1 MKKNIALIV
10 LMMTG
15 VGMLFSCQKKDD
27 TGGGAAG
34 PLQITSFTPTAAA
47 SDSIITI
54 MGTGFSRMVSDD
66 VVTFGDKPAVVTAAS
81 ATSLSVKV
89 PVGAKD
95 GKITVKVGT
104 QAVSAATDFS
114 YVYTV
119 TTLAGSGVGGNIDA
133 KGPDARFFHPRGV
146 TVDGSGNVFVSD
158 AGNDFIRKVAPDG
171 TVTSF
176 VGIKGLAIFNDPG
189 QIVVDPAGN
198 VYVADEGYHQIQK
211 ITPDGNH
218 FVLAGSGT
226 PGTKNGI
233 GTAAQFNHPTGIAL
247 DKFGNLYVADEY
259 NCVIRKIDPNGVV
272 SVVAGDITQL
282 GGFRDGPA
290 ASAKFFY
297 PSGIAVDDNINIYV
311 TDADNHRIRKN
322 NAAWIVSTLAGTGAE
337 GFADGPGNMAK
348 FDFPRQLTVDNS
360 GNVFV
365 ADYSNNRI
373 RKITPDGVVSTI
385 AGISTPGFVDGA
397 GGVARFY
404 DPAGIT
410 VDADGTIY
418 VADFLN
424 NCIRKVR

>member
-10 LMMTG
+10 LTMTG
-15 VGMLFSCQKKDD
+15 VGMLFSCRKKND
-27 TGGGAAG
+27 TGGGAG
-34 PLQITSFTPTAAA
+34 PLQVTSFSPASAA
-47 SDSIITI
+47 SDSIVTIT
-54 MGTGFSRMVSDD
+54 GTGFSLTLSDD
-66 VVTFGDKPAVVTAAS
+66 VVTFGDKTAVVTAATE
-81 ATSLSVKV
+81 TSLSVKV

-95 GKITVKVGT
+95 GKITVKVGA

-133 KGPDARFFHPRGV
+133 KGPDARFSHPRGV

-189 QIVVDPAGN
+189 QIAVDAAGN

-218 FVLAGSGT
+218 FVLAGNGS
-226 PGTKNGI
+226 PGTKNGV
-233 GTAAQFNHPTGIAL
+233 GTNAQFNHPTGVAL

-259 NCVIRKIDPNGVV
+259 NSVIRKIDPNGVV

-282 GGFRDGPA
+282 AGFRDGPA

-311 TDADNHRIRKN
+311 TDTDNHRIRKI
-322 NAAWIVSTLAGTGAE
+322 NAAGIVSTLAGTGAE

-348 FDFPRQLTVDNS
+348 FDFPRQLTVDKT

-410 VDADGTIY
+410 VDVDGAIY

-424 NCIRKVR
+424 NAIRKIL

>member
-1 MKKNIALIV
+1 MRNFFVSMLAIATV
-10 LMMTG
+10 C
-15 VGMLFSCQKKDD
+15 SCHKKDD
-27 TGGGAAG
+27 NGDGGTAG
-34 PLQITSFTPTAAA
+34 PLQVTSFVPSSAA
-47 SDSIITI
+47 SDSIVTIT
-54 MGTGFSRMVSDD
+54 GTGFSLTLSDD
-66 VVTFGDKPAVVTAAS
+66 VVLFGDKPAVVTGAT
-81 ATSLSVKV
+81 ATSLAVKV
-89 PVGAKD
+89 PVGAHD
-95 GKITVKVGT
+95 GKITVKVRG
-104 QAVSAATDFS
+104 QAVTAATDFS

-133 KGPDARFFHPRGV
+133 KGPDARFSHPRGV
-146 TVDGSGNVFVSD
+146 TVDGAGNVFVSD

-218 FVLAGSGT
+218 FVFAGNGM
-226 PGTKNGI
+226 PGTKNGV
-233 GTAAQFNHPTGIAL
+233 GTAAQFNHPTGVAL

-259 NCVIRKIDPNGVV
+259 NSVIRKIDPNGVV

-282 GGFRDGPA
+282 AGFKDGPA

-297 PSGIAVDDNINIYV
+297 PSSVAVDDNINIYV
-311 TDADNHRIRKN
+311 TDTDNHRIRKI
-322 NAAWIVSTLAGTGAE
+322 NAAGIVSTLAGTGAE

-348 FDFPRQLTVDNS
+348 FDFPRQLTVDKT

-397 GGVARFY
+397 GGVARFNY
-404 DPAGIT
+404 PSGIT
-410 VDADGTIY
+410 VDADGAIY

-424 NCIRKVR
+424 NAIRKIR

>member
-15 VGMLFSCQKKDD
+15 VGMLFSCHKKDD
-27 TGGGAAG
+27 AGGGAAG
-34 PLQITSFTPTAAA
+34 PLQVTSFTPSSAA
-47 SDSIITI
+47 SDSIINIT
-54 MGTGFSRMVSDD
+54 GTGFSRNLPDN
-66 VVTFGDKPAVVTAAS
+66 VVTFGDKPAVVTAATV
-81 ATSLSVKV
+81 TSLSVKV
-89 PVGAKD
+89 PVGAGD
-95 GKITVKVGT
+95 GRITVKVGGKS
-104 QAVSAATDFS
+104 VSAATDFS

-146 TVDGSGNVFVSD
+146 AVDGAGNVFVSD

-189 QIVVDPAGN
+189 QIAVDAAGN
-198 VYVADEGYHQIQK
+198 VYVADEWYHQIQK
-211 ITPDGNH
+211 VTPDGNY
-218 FVLAGSGT
+218 FVLAGNGS
-226 PGTKNGI
+226 PGTKNGV
-233 GTAAQFNHPTGIAL
+233 GTNAQFNHPTGVAV
-247 DKFGNLYVADEY
+247 DKFGNLYVADQY
-259 NCVIRKIDPNGVV
+259 NSVIRKIDPNGVV

-282 GGFRDGPA
+282 AGFKDGPA

-297 PSGIAVDDNINIYV
+297 PSGVAVDDNINIYV
-311 TDADNHRIRKN
+311 TDADNHRIRKI
-322 NAAWIVSTLAGTGAE
+322 NAAGIVGTLAGTGAE

-348 FDFPRQLTVDNS
+348 FDFPRQPTVDKT

-397 GGVARFY
+397 GGVARFNY
-404 DPAGIT
+404 PSGIT
-410 VDADGTIY
+410 VDGDGTIY
-418 VADFLN
+418 VADYLN
-424 NCIRKVR
+424 NCIRKIR